1 MLAFLVQRISQAVVV
16 MFVIS
21 VIAFAIQDGLGD
33 PLQEMVGMS
42 VSQEEREALRDEL
55 GLNDSMVV
63 QYLRFAGN
71 AIQGD
76 LGNSYFYGKPTLD
89 VIAEHLPATLELV
102 IGASL
107 IIMLLSVPIGV
118 YAAIRPQA
126 LLSKFFMG
134 VSTVGISIPVFLTA
148 IVLIQIYSIGVT
160 VEWFPADTGWGSWL
174 NGALTTE
181 GGLPSYGRGD
191 DLTHLFGTWNS
202 GFFSNRGLMHLVL
215 PCVSLASIMLPL
227 FIRLIRAEMMEVLQS
242 DYIRYARA
250 KGLSAVRI
258 NFLHALKNTM
268 LPVITVG
275 GVQIGVMVAYTIL
288 TETVFQW
295 PGVGLM
301 FLEAITCSDIPLI
314 VAYLMVVGLIFVIT
328 NTLVDLVYGLVN
340 PTVKLTGK
348 KA

>member
-1 MLAFLVQRISQAVVV
+1 MLAFLVQRISQAVLV

-33 PLQEMVGMS
+33 PLQQMVGMS
-42 VSQEEREALRDEL
+42 VSQDEREAIREEM
-55 GLNDSMVV
+55 GLNAPLVV
-63 QYLRFAGN
+63 QYVRFAGN
-71 AIQGD
+71 ALQGD
-76 LGNSYFYGKPTLD
+76 LGISYFYGKPTMD
-89 VIAEHLPATLELV
+89 VILEHLPATLELV

-107 IIMLLSVPIGV
+107 IIIVFSVPIGV
-118 YAAIRPQA
+118 FAAIRPQA
-126 LLSKFFMG
+126 WLSKFFMG

-148 IVLIQIYSIGVT
+148 IVLIQIFSIGIT
-160 VEWFPADTGWGSWL
+160 VDWFPQDAGWGQWL
-174 NGALTTE
+174 NAALSTE

-191 DLTHLFGTWNS
+191 DLTPLFGTWES
-202 GFFSNRGLMHLVL
+202 GFFSQGGLLHLIL
-215 PCVSLASIMLPL
+215 PSVSLASIMLPL

-250 KGLSAVRI
+250 KGLSSSRVY
-258 NFLHALKNTM
+258 FLHALKNTM

-275 GVQIGVMVAYTIL
+275 GVQIGIMVAYTIL

-295 PGVGLM
+295 PGVGLV
-301 FLEAITCSDIPLI
+301 FLEAITRSDIPLI

-328 NTLVDLVYGLVN
+328 NTVVDLIYGLVN